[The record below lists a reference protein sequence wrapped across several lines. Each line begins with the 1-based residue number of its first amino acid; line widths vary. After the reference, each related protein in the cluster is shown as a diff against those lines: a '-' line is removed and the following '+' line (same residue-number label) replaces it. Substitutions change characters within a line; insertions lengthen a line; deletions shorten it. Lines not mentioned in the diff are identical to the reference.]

1 MGTFYVMLLGTS
13 ECEVDDAQREK
24 NVWGAVIGCPAVR
37 DVGGQEMDFADSIAS
52 LGSLYRLILL

>member
-1 MGTFYVMLLGTS
+1 MLLGTS